1 MYGIILIAVVALMG
15 GAIAYIGDKLGSKVG
30 KKKLS
35 IFGLRPKHTSIV
47 VTIIT
52 GILIAACTLG
62 ILNLVSRDVRT
73 ALFGMDELKAKLVSL
88 SQEVTAKNTELET
101 SRKELEEKTKEY
113 STLNEKVQATV
124 TKLSA
129 ISRELAVVT
138 AERDRTVSALA
149 AARGDLDEA
158 EQEITALQATKTQ
171 LDSRINQLNE
181 AKTSLENDVDQL
193 NKLTENLKQ
202 GLQFVREGAVV
213 FRAGEV
219 LYTDTL
225 HSGSN
230 TAEIQKAFTGI
241 VYNANQIIIHK
252 LGIENKD
259 LEVLWI
265 AKADFDQAMDIIKG
279 NPGADIIV
287 RISSASNTVYGEP
300 VMGQIQ
306 LFPNNLI
313 YAKDSIVYSEVVDV
327 GRETHQAEE
336 AILAFLQKVNVA
348 AVKQG
353 ILPDP
358 IQGTVG
364 SMSGAQ
370 LYGTINKATRY
381 GGKVE
386 LTATART
393 DVHTVGPLN
402 IEINVE
408 KVR

>member
-15 GAIAYIGDKLGSKVG
+15 GAIAYIGDKLGTKVG

-113 STLNEKVQATV
+113 SALNEKVQT
-124 TKLSA
+124 TINKLSA
-129 ISRELAVVT
+129 ISHELAAVT
-138 AERDRTVSALA
+138 AERDKTVSALA
-149 AARGDLDEA
+149 MARGDLDKA

-181 AKTSLENDVDQL
+181 AKTSLEKDVAQL

-219 LYTDTL
+219 LYADTL
-225 HSGSN
+225 HSGGN
-230 TAEIQKAFTGI
+230 QEEIQKAFTGI
-241 VYNANQIIIHK
+241 VYNANQSIIQK
-252 LGIENKD
+252 LGVENKD
-259 LEVLWI
+259 LEVLWV
-265 AKADFDQAMDIIKG
+265 AKADFDQAIDIIKA
-279 NPGADIIV
+279 NPDADIIV
-287 RISSASNTVYGEP
+287 RISSASNTVYGEL

-313 YAKDSIVYSEVVDV
+313 YAKDTVVYSEVVDV
-327 GRETHQAEE
+327 GRETHQTEE
-336 AILAFLQKVNVA
+336 AVLAFLQKVNSA
-348 AVKQG
+348 AVKKG

-370 LYGTINKATRY
+370 LYEAINKASRL

-408 KVR
+408 KIR